1 MGILSIIQLVFELA
15 PKVIEAGGAIA
26 DLWRAAGGI
35 IDDAERNSGKV
46 DQDAEIR
53 LRALVQ
59 VQLDK
64 LAAYAEEAR
73 NTELDPA

>member
-1 MGILSIIQLVFELA
+1 MSILSIITLIAELA
-15 PKVIEAGGAIA
+15 PKVIAAGGAVA
-26 DLWRAAGGI
+26 DLLRTASGI
-35 IDDAERNSGKV
+35 VEEAERTGKV
-46 DQDAEIR
+46 DADAEMR

-64 LAAYAEEAR
+64 LAAYAAEAR

>member
-35 IDDAERNSGKV
+35 IDDAEQNNGKV
-46 DQDAEIR
+46 DADAEIR

-73 NTELDPA
+73 NAELDPA